1 LTRFQVGLVTAAN
14 IGKYFKLILGMID
27 EIKKLLIE
35 RYCLTKVIH
44 TKHNN
49 IYEGEGLVLIESTL
63 TGMLK
68 LKPKRR

>member
-1 LTRFQVGLVTAAN
+1 MSFRETSKTYLNEIV
-14 IGKYFKLILGMID
+14 MID

>member
-1 LTRFQVGLVTAAN
+1 
-14 IGKYFKLILGMID
+14 MID